1 MNESQTGEASNPF
14 LGKVLVGVDGSD
26 GSHDAVEWT
35 ARLATATGAEV
46 LAVHILTYDRELL
59 RDLSLDTIR
68 TWRRDLA
75 HELETGWTGP
85 LRVAGVAHRCVV
97 LEADSPAAGLLAVAD
112 REQVDLLVVGALGRG
127 RLVGRIL
134 GGVSY
139 RLLHHADRPVVV
151 VPRGPEDS
159 SPI

>member
-1 MNESQTGEASNPF
+1 MDESQTGEASNPF

-26 GSHDAVEWT
+26 GSRDAVEWT

-85 LRVAGVAHRCVV
+85 LRVAGVAHRCIV

>member
-1 MNESQTGEASNPF
+1 MDESQTGEASNPF
-14 LGKVLVGVDGSD
+14 LGKLLVGVDGSD
-26 GSHDAVEWT
+26 GSRDAVEWT

-97 LEADSPAAGLLAVAD
+97 LEDDSPAAGLLAVAD